1 MHVID
6 SLRNR
11 TASYSNSKLQ
21 QRVQATSFLLCF
33 HLSMYSGSTVCQFC
47 KMSSE
52 ATPSNKHRTCIR
64 FSYLAINNHIS
75 NCMRCSGDKTA
86 HNVTVLPHPVS
97 ITGLT
102 TCISLSTVSFLA
114 LACSDLKT
122 SGQCCSAAC
131 TKYDAAQMALHDAD
145 CCRVSV
151 IALLTFHAV

>member
-1 MHVID
+1 VCVMNGRNLGVAMHVID

-52 ATPSNKHRTCIR
+52 ATPSNKQRTCIR
-64 FSYLAINNHIS
+64 FSYLAINSCIS
-75 NCMRCSGDKTA
+75 KLHGMFWRQNCSQCHG
-86 HNVTVLPHPVS
+86 LPHPVS
-97 ITGLT
+97 MTGLT

-131 TKYDAAQMALHDAD
+131 ERYDAAQMAL
-145 CCRVSV
+145 
-151 IALLTFHAV
+151 